1 MCIYCLKPYPKER
14 RFTEIKMGRNRL
26 SGYFIH
32 NLSLTVAVVNSESE
46 EANLQEK
53 CACFFSK
60 SVTSSFSTRMMIGP
74 FLSSDLNTQRWLAT
88 GASGLHYYSVGV

>member
-1 MCIYCLKPYPKER
+1 MYILFEKER
-14 RFTEIKMGRNRL
+14 RFTEIKMSRNLL

-74 FLSSDLNTQRWLAT
+74 FLSSDLNTQR
-88 GASGLHYYSVGV
+88 

>member
-1 MCIYCLKPYPKER
+1 MCIYCLKPCPKER
-14 RFTEIKMGRNRL
+14 RFTEIKMGRNLL

-53 CACFFSK
+53 CACFFFQNLWRHHFQLEWWLVHFCH
-60 SVTSSFSTRMMIGP
+60 VT
-74 FLSSDLNTQRWLAT
+74 
-88 GASGLHYYSVGV
+88 

>member
-14 RFTEIKMGRNRL
+14 RFTEIKMGRNRM

-53 CACFFSK
+53 CACLFFKICDVIIFNSNDDW
-60 SVTSSFSTRMMIGP
+60 SIFVT
-74 FLSSDLNTQRWLAT
+74 
-88 GASGLHYYSVGV
+88 

>member
-1 MCIYCLKPYPKER
+1 MCIYCLKPCPKER
-14 RFTEIKMGRNRL
+14 RFTEIKMGRNLL

-74 FLSSDLNTQRWLAT
+74 FLSSDLNTQR
-88 GASGLHYYSVGV
+88 